1 MPRPK
6 KRPRDWSN
14 EEVMRKLFPKEAR
27 KELKKAASDQPKR
40 SIKKKPSR

>member
-14 EEVMRKLFPKEAR
+14 EEVLRKLFPKEAR
-27 KELKKAASDQPKR
+27 KELRKTARDQQKR
-40 SIKKKPSR
+40 SIKKDST